1 MEIYINML
9 IINSFGIKCMQADP
23 GKFQA
28 IEVGMKSHAIDLSF
42 KKVSDTY
49 IKCEDVGKL
58 LGVHIGYQL
67 NFDQPTQ

>member
-1 MEIYINML
+1 
-9 IINSFGIKCMQADP
+9 MQADP